1 MSEHFQSSRAP
12 AMVMRPGSSSTS
24 RAGYIT
30 RTVGRGARP
39 RPPVLLA
46 TATAPLCSSGP
57 LKRKKAQIGSYV
69 PLSSVGIARIKR
81 YPRLVEALRE
91 FVGFVWQEDDFAD
104 QMGVMVEA
112 ADVTEAGAILRA
124 IYGDHVSVWNQAD
137 AEKPRQD
144 SE

>member
-1 MSEHFQSSRAP
+1 M
-12 AMVMRPGSSSTS
+12 
-24 RAGYIT
+24 
-30 RTVGRGARP
+30 
-39 RPPVLLA
+39 
-46 TATAPLCSSGP
+46 
-57 LKRKKAQIGSYV
+57 